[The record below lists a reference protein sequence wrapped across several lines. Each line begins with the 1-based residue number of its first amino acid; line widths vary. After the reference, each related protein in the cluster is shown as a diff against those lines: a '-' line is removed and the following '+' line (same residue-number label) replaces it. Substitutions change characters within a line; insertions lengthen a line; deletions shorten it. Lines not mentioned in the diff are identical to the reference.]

1 MIEKIEDKLYICR
14 DMKEVIMVVEYY
26 KKSGY
31 QWSEGPNR
39 PFKFCF
45 YHQTKLP
52 SQLHTFPVY
61 FLSILEKIADGFVFD
76 KKFHFL
82 DQNEIKDI
90 NLTTNIFIEA
100 SSLLRKQKLKKIGL

>member
-26 KKSGY
+26 NKSGY

-39 PFKFCF
+39 
-45 YHQTKLP
+45 